1 MAASDAMTLTCNEI
15 FHFALTAAYPVFV
28 QIAESLKTSFS
39 DDDLTLMFLSPTAAL
54 KQPVSAFKLFLLDL
68 PDKNSSHANR
78 LTLPFFAFQT
88 AEFQSPYS
96 QADFLFY

>member
-1 MAASDAMTLTCNEI
+1 MLNCEKYIIA
-15 FHFALTAAYPVFV
+15 
-28 QIAESLKTSFS
+28 QIVEFDLHK
-39 DDDLTLMFLSPTAAL
+39 LTLFKISPTAAN
-54 KQPVSAFKLFLLDL
+54 KSPVSAFKLFLLDL